1 MIFETNT
8 QKAGITSAGGDGSGE
23 RADRRDQPVVYFVLP
38 CYNEAEGLV
47 HTADVLAAK
56 VAHLTETGRISKQSR
71 ILFVDD
77 GSKDDTWSII
87 RNLHE
92 RDAHLFGG
100 VKLSHNRGHQN
111 ALLAGL
117 MTAPP
122 TAVTPPSPWT
132 PTCRTM

>member
-1 MIFETNT
+1 M
-8 QKAGITSAGGDGSGE
+8 
-23 RADRRDQPVVYFVLP
+23 
-38 CYNEAEGLV
+38 

-77 GSKDDTWSII
+77 GSKDGTWSII

-100 VKLSHNRGHQN
+100 VKLSHHPRPSERAPRRAHDR
-111 ALLAGL
+111 ARL
-117 MTAPP
+117 TA
-122 TAVTPPSPWT
+122 ATPPSPWT

>member
-1 MIFETNT
+1 MRRLRTEYEDGKMIFETNT
-8 QKAGITSAGGDGSGE
+8 QKADITSAGGDGSGE

-38 CYNEAEGLV
+38 CYNEAEGLM

-100 VKLSHNRGHQN
+100 VKLST
-111 ALLAGL
+111 
-117 MTAPP
+117 TAAIR
-122 TAVTPPSPWT
+122 TRSSPGS
-132 PTCRTM
+132 

>member
-1 MIFETNT
+1 M
-8 QKAGITSAGGDGSGE
+8 
-23 RADRRDQPVVYFVLP
+23 
-38 CYNEAEGLV
+38 

-100 VKLSHNRGHQN
+100 VSS
-111 ALLAGL
+111 
-117 MTAPP
+117 P
-122 TAVTPPSPWT
+122 TTVAIRTRSSPGS
-132 PTCRTM
+132 